1 MASLLELTPCDGL
14 LPLHIGDLTLTELPW
29 ARITSVAPL
38 VGTDRAMAAALKE
51 MGLGWPAP
59 GRAFARDGSACLWS
73 GRGQAMLIGAEPNG
87 LSNIAALTDQS
98 DGWARIRLDGAGAET
113 VLARLVPL
121 DLSQGSFGKGQ
132 VARTSMGHMM
142 MLVTRTGV
150 AAFDMMVFRSMA
162 RTAIHELEQ
171 AMKAVA
177 ARGAVFVS

>member
-1 MASLLELTPCDGL
+1 
-14 LPLHIGDLTLTELPW
+14 
-29 ARITSVAPL
+29 
-38 VGTDRAMAAALKE
+38 
-51 MGLGWPAP
+51 
-59 GRAFARDGSACLWS
+59 
-73 GRGQAMLIGAEPNG
+73 

-98 DGWARIRLDGAGAET
+98 DGWARIRLDGAGAEV

-132 VARTSMGHMM
+132 VARTSLGHMM
-142 MLVTRTGV
+142 MLVTRTGI